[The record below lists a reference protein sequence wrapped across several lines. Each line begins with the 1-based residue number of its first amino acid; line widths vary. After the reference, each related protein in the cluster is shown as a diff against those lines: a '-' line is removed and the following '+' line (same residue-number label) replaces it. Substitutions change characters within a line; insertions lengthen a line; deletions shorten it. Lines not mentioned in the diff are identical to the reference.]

1 MNSTSLTEPSLARA
15 AEGKSAL
22 KPWQFYL
29 TASFLAA
36 AAAVWLSP
44 PASPIA
50 LLLVSLAIGAAGA
63 SAAALH
69 TLLTALSGRTAPEDA
84 VSESLR
90 EALERE
96 KLLTLRAIKDLE
108 FDKAMGKVSDADAA
122 PMERRLRERAMAIM
136 RDLDGREA
144 MRTRVE
150 ADVARRK
157 ATGHRP
163 QTSGLE
169 PGAGSLE
176 PVMCASCAT
185 VNDADA
191 RFCKSCGAR
200 LAS

>member
-1 MNSTSLTEPSLARA
+1 MNSTSLTDPSFAKG
-15 AEGKSAL
+15 AEGTSTL

-69 TLLTALSGRTAPEDA
+69 TLLTALSGRTAPEDV

-96 KLLTLRAIKDLE
+96 KLLTLRSIKDLQ
-108 FDKAMGKVSDADAA
+108 FDTAMGKVSAADAA
-122 PMERRLRERAMAIM
+122 PMEARLRERAAAIM
-136 RDLDGREA
+136 AQLDGREA
-144 MRTRVE
+144 VRARVE
-150 ADVARRK
+150 RDLAQRQARGQRPEATALCSCGTANDV
-157 ATGHRP
+157 
-163 QTSGLE
+163 
-169 PGAGSLE
+169 
-176 PVMCASCAT
+176 
-185 VNDADA
+185 DAK
-191 RFCKSCGAR
+191 FCKSCGAK
-200 LAS
+200 L

>member
-1 MNSTSLTEPSLARA
+1 MNSTSLTDPSVARG

-69 TLLTALSGRTAPEDA
+69 TLLTALSGRTAPEDV

-96 KLLTLRAIKDLE
+96 KLLTLRSIKDLQ
-108 FDKAMGKVSDADAA
+108 FDTAMGKVSAADAA
-122 PMERRLRERAMAIM
+122 PMEARLRERAAAIM
-136 RDLDGREA
+136 AQLDGREA
-144 MRTRVE
+144 VRARVE
-150 ADVARRK
+150 RDLAQR
-157 ATGHRP
+157 TG
-163 QTSGLE
+163 SGLK
-169 PGAGSLE
+169 AQGSAAQTA
-176 PVMCASCAT
+176 CAACGTA
-185 VNDADA
+185 NDVDA
-191 RFCKSCGAR
+191 KFCKSCGAK
-200 LAS
+200 L

>member
-96 KLLTLRAIKDLE
+96 KLLTLRSIKDLQ
-108 FDKAMGKVSDADAA
+108 FDTAMGKVSAADAA
-122 PMERRLRERAMAIM
+122 PMEARLRERAAAIM
-136 RDLDGREA
+136 AQLDGREA
-144 MRTRVE
+144 VRARVE
-150 ADVARRK
+150 RDVVSRA
-157 ATGHRP
+157 G
-163 QTSGLE
+163 SGLK
-169 PGAGSLE
+169 AQGSAAQKA
-176 PVMCASCAT
+176 CAACGTA
-185 VNDADA
+185 NDVDA
-191 RFCKSCGAR
+191 KFCKSCGAK
-200 LAS
+200 L

>member
-1 MNSTSLTEPSLARA
+1 MNSTSLTDSASAKATADKPASAGG
-15 AEGKSAL
+15 AEGKSTL

-69 TLLTALSGRTAPEDA
+69 AVFTALTGRTAPEDE

-96 KLLTLRAIKDLE
+96 KLLTLRSIKDLQ
-108 FDKAMGKVSDADAA
+108 FDTAMGKVSAAEAA
-122 PMERRLRERAMAIM
+122 PMEARLRERAAAIM
-136 RDLDGREA
+136 AQLDGREA
-144 MRTRVE
+144 VRARVE
-150 ADVARRK
+150 RDLASRA
-157 ATGHRP
+157 G
-163 QTSGLE
+163 SGLK
-169 PGAGSLE
+169 AQGSAAQKA
-176 PVMCASCAT
+176 CDACKTA
-185 VNDADA
+185 NDVDA
-191 RFCKSCGAR
+191 KFCKSCGAK
-200 LAS
+200 L

>member
-1 MNSTSLTEPSLARA
+1 MNSTSLTEPASAKATADKPPFAKA
-15 AEGKSAL
+15 AEDTSAL

-69 TLLTALSGRTAPEDA
+69 AILRALAGRTAPEDQ

-96 KLLTLRAIKDLE
+96 KLLTLRAIKDLQ
-108 FDKAMGKVSDADAA
+108 FDTAMGKVSAADAA
-122 PMERRLRERAMAIM
+122 PMEARLRERAAAIM
-136 RDLDGREA
+136 AQLDGREDVRA
-144 MRTRVE
+144 RVE
-150 ADVARRK
+150 RDLAQRQAR
-157 ATGHRP
+157 GQRP
-163 QTSGLE
+163 EAAALCRCGTS
-169 PGAGSLE
+169 
-176 PVMCASCAT
+176 
-185 VNDADA
+185 NDPDA
-191 RFCKSCGAR
+191 KFCKSCGAK
-200 LAS
+200 L

>member
-1 MNSTSLTEPSLARA
+1 MTESASA
-15 AEGKSAL
+15 AGADGRSAL

-69 TLLTALSGRTAPEDA
+69 AVLRALAGRTAPEDQ

-96 KLLTLRAIKDLE
+96 KLLTLRAIKDLQ
-108 FDKAMGKVSDADAA
+108 FDTAMGKVSAADAA
-122 PMERRLRERAMAIM
+122 PMEARLRERAAAIM
-136 RDLDGREA
+136 AQLDGREA
-144 MRTRVE
+144 VRARVE
-150 ADVARRK
+150 KELA
-157 ATGHRP
+157 
-163 QTSGLE
+163 Q
-169 PGAGSLE
+169 
-176 PVMCASCAT
+176 
-185 VNDADA
+185 
-191 RFCKSCGAR
+191 R
-200 LAS
+200 LAPGSRLPAHDRIT